1 MKENIHSDKKQV
13 ELEKCVVCGKET
25 KIPKDRHI
33 YERRYYVEGC
43 GQLCELCYHDI
54 YKNFKN

>member
-33 YERRYYVEGC
+33 YERRYYVEG
-43 GQLCELCYHDI
+43 GWTTL
-54 YKNFKN
+54 